1 MICPFMSTAQMQCL
15 CRTDCGLFTNGNC
28 AICTIA
34 EVMPKIKSEI
44 SKRYSKCVDSVSN
57 PDSLKNR

>member
-44 SKRYSKCVDSVSN
+44 SKRVDSVSN